1 MKIIDKLILRTFAGP
16 FFLTF
21 FITLFIIVMQFLW
34 KYIDDLVGKGLE
46 WYIVFELIFYA
57 SASFVPLALPL
68 AVLLSSI
75 MTFGSLGEN
84 YELVALK
91 SSGISLFRFMRV
103 LIFTVVGLSF
113 VAFFFSNNILPI
125 ANLKFGAL
133 LYDIRQQ
140 KPALNI
146 KEGVFYNDL
155 ENFSIKVGRK
165 EEDNRSIHD
174 IIVYDQTSKKGND
187 NILLAESGEMFT
199 SVDERYL
206 ILRLYNG
213 HRYQEM
219 IDGKKESTHEHLRT
233 SFDTWEKKFDLSE
246 FALDRSEE
254 SFWKNHYQMMNL
266 KQLQSSIDTL
276 YMDVA
281 KRRETLS
288 RNFSNFFLFKKAEF
302 DTLHANANIAFDTIP
317 EKYAALFNNSK
328 ADVTE
333 KHARRALSMARNVK
347 SYIGVSVRDLKHK
360 RKYIAKHNVEWH
372 RKFTLSVACLVLFFI
387 GAPLGAII
395 RMGGLGMPLLISII
409 FFVIFHVFSMSGEK
423 IAENGGMSPFAG
435 MWLSTFVLL
444 PIGIFLTYKAMKD
457 SPLFDVGWYYSNIK
471 RILPKRFNSE

>member
-1 MKIIDKLILRTFAGP
+1 MKKIDKLILSKFAGP

-46 WYIVFELIFYA
+46 WYIIFELIFYA

-91 SSGISLFRFMRV
+91 SSGISLFRFMRSLIVAV
-103 LIFTVVGLSF
+103 LFLSF
-113 VAFFFSNNILPI
+113 TAFFFSNNILPI

-146 KEGVFYNDL
+146 KEGVFYNDI
-155 ENFSIKVGRK
+155 ENYSIKVGKK
-165 EEDNRSIHD
+165 EEDNRTIHD

-187 NILLAESGEMFT
+187 NVLLAKSGEMFT
-199 SVDERYL
+199 SDDERYL
-206 ILRLYNG
+206 VLRLYNG
-213 HRYQEM
+213 ERYQEM
-219 IDGKKESTHEHLRT
+219 IDNKKESTHEHLRT
-233 SFDTWEKKFDLSE
+233 SFETWEKKFDLSE
-246 FALDRSEE
+246 FSLDRSEE

-266 KQLQSSIDTL
+266 KQLELSIDTL
-276 YMDVA
+276 YMDIDD
-281 KRRETLS
+281 RRETLS
-288 RNFSNFFLFKKAEF
+288 RNFSNFFLYKKELH
-302 DTLHANANIAFDTIP
+302 DTMFANAIVPLDSIPGKYSDLFAFTKEEQTNKNI
-317 EKYAALFNNSK
+317 K
-328 ADVTE
+328 
-333 KHARRALSMARNVK
+333 RAISMARNVK
-347 SYIGVSVRDLKHK
+347 SYIGISARDLKYK
-360 RKYIAKHNVEWH
+360 TRYIAKHNVEWH

-395 RMGGLGMPLLISII
+395 RKGGLGMPLLMSII

-423 IAENGGMSPFAG
+423 IAENGGMSPMAG
-435 MWLSTFVLL
+435 MWLSTIVLL
-444 PIGIFLTYKAMKD
+444 PIGVFLTYKAMKD
-457 SPLFDVGWYYSNIK
+457 SPLFNLEWYYKNLGRLFSK
-471 RILPKRFNSE
+471 KKSR

>member
-1 MKIIDKLILRTFAGP
+1 
-16 FFLTF
+16 
-21 FITLFIIVMQFLW
+21 MQFLW

-46 WYIVFELIFYA
+46 WYIIFELIFYA

-75 MTFGSLGEN
+75 MTFGNLGEN

-91 SSGISLFRFMRV
+91 SSGISLFRFMRI

-113 VAFFFSNNILPI
+113 LAFYFSNNILPV

-155 ENFSIKVGRK
+155 EGFSIKVNQK
-165 EEDNRSIHD
+165 EEDNRTIHD

-187 NILLAESGEMFT
+187 NILTAESGEMFT
-199 SVDERYL
+199 SEDERYL

-213 HRYQEM
+213 QRYQEM
-219 IDGKKESTHEHLRT
+219 IDGNKESTHEHLRT
-233 SFDTWEKKFDLSE
+233 SFATWEKRFDLSE

-266 KQLQSSIDTL
+266 TQLDLALDTL
-276 YMDVA
+276 HMDVEN
-281 KRRETLS
+281 RYQVLG
-288 RNFSNFFLFKKAEF
+288 RNFSNFFLFKKEDI
-302 DTLHANANIAFDTIP
+302 DTVFSNAHVPYTVIP
-317 EKYAALFNNSK
+317 EKYGALFKPSEDK
-328 ADVTE
+328 LRE
-333 KHARRALSMARNVK
+333 KHLKRALSMARNVK
-347 SYIGVSVRDLKHK
+347 SYIGVTSRDVMHK
-360 RKYIAKHNVEWH
+360 KKYIAKHRVEWH

-395 RMGGLGMPLLISII
+395 RKGGLGMPLLMSII

-423 IAENGGMSPFAG
+423 IAEEGAMTPFAG

-444 PIGIFLTYKAMKD
+444 PIGAFLTYKAMKD
-457 SPLFDVGWYYSNIK
+457 SPLFNLEWYYKSLK
-471 RILPKRFNSE
+471 KLLPKRLNKD